1 MNAVGC
7 QPVRLLT
14 TMMDLVK
21 PPKQGNRMKHPMDK
35 VDPQIGD
42 DYNLNDLEPVG
53 LIGYSGP
60 DRKGDQPC

>member
-1 MNAVGC
+1 
-7 QPVRLLT
+7 
-14 TMMDLVK
+14 MMDLVK